1 MTADHPPARKLA
13 PGVQLRI
20 PDLSSDV
27 SSRDIALR
35 EVSIAP
41 DRETLRIVVLFRP
54 PTVGRRVVLA
64 VKPSGWDPNF
74 EMEAERIGP
83 AKEAGFER
91 WACSVP
97 FGTLMNV
104 EGTCIHLSVSSDGA
118 LRAVDDNGGRGYQ
131 VDFIRPGPTTPAPAP
146 QPQPSSTSVVP
157 VSKPSKSSR
166 RRANLAARAAAP
178 STFSP
183 ATAPAS
189 HAPPVQ
195 VAVAPKPSTASSAK
209 PPAPLPVASTSSAP
223 PTDLPPVNMPVTV
236 WSSDPPSWRGTSG
249 GGTSGGVE
257 PSKLTDVA
265 ELRKLLAD
273 AQWERKLA
281 ELARDGAEEGRRRA
295 ENEARTHASTIMA
308 SEAQA
313 ELDDVKL
320 MRSAELMSA
329 LSGLDEARA
338 ECDRLSARLA
348 DVEDAHDEELRALR
362 ETHAAQIAEVEANFF
377 AMMADDLGV
386 SRPKRGG
393 GPRCAAAPS
402 TMLRLCSA
410 PDEVVQLRAE
420 NERLRAELQGACH
433 ASDRG

>member
-1 MTADHPPARKLA
+1 MAASEPPARKLA

-41 DRETLRIVVLFRP
+41 DRETLRIVVLFRQ
-54 PTVGRRVVLA
+54 PTIGKRAMLS

-74 EMEAERIGP
+74 EVEAERIGP

-118 LRAVDDNGGRGYQ
+118 LRAVDDNGGRGCQ

-178 STFSP
+178 AASTS
-183 ATAPAS
+183 TASAS
-189 HAPPVQ
+189 HVQPAQ
-195 VAVAPKPSTASSAK
+195 VASAPTPSAPSSAK
-209 PPAPLPVASTSSAP
+209 PPPPLPVASTSSAP
-223 PTDLPPVNMPVTV
+223 ANLPPVNMPLTV
-236 WSSDPPSWRGTSG
+236 WSSDPPSWSGTSG
-249 GGTSGGVE
+249 GGSSGGVE
-257 PSKLTDVA
+257 PSKSSDVD
-265 ELRKLLAD
+265 ELRKMLAE
-273 AQWERKLA
+273 AEWERKLA

-295 ENEARTHASTIMA
+295 VNELRDHASTIMA